1 VALKV
6 RGERVVPVDGL
17 PLEDAVELFVA
28 RAARPPTVAE
38 REEVQALVDALDRM
52 PLAIE
57 LAAARVRLLPPEA
70 ILQRLSRTLD
80 LLSAGSRDL
89 PDRQRTLRGA
99 IAWSYDLLTP
109 AEQALYRRLAVFVG
123 GCTLEAAE
131 AVIGVDE
138 AGAGLDVVDGIASL
152 VDKSLLRRDE
162 GGDAEPRF
170 RMLETIREYALERL
184 VEAGESDRFHRRHAD
199 GCLTL
204 AEQAEPGL
212 IGPRQA
218 AWLDRLEADHDNLRA
233 ALSWL
238 ARHGLAEHGLRL
250 GAALRRFWRARGY
263 ITEGRERMSALLS
276 LLGARG
282 RTASRAKALHAAGWL
297 AREQGDYGEARGL
310 FEESLDIYR
319 ELDDTRGIGWA
330 LVDLGFLTRYQGD
343 YVAARSL
350 LEESLGLLK
359 RVGDTEGMAA
369 SLGNLG
375 LIARGSE
382 GYAPQNPLYR
392 EVLARALSQ
401 VHQDALPDPWWPWQT
416 AEGRLDLPALVEAFL
431 AWWGK

>member
-1 VALKV
+1 
-6 RGERVVPVDGL
+6 
-17 PLEDAVELFVA
+17 
-28 RAARPPTVAE
+28 
-38 REEVQALVDALDRM
+38 M
-52 PLAIE
+52 
-57 LAAARVRLLPPEA
+57 
-70 ILQRLSRTLD
+70 
-80 LLSAGSRDL
+80 
-89 PDRQRTLRGA
+89 
-99 IAWSYDLLTP
+99 

-138 AGAGLDVVDGIASL
+138 AGAGLGVVDGIASL

-199 GCLTL
+199 SCLTL

-218 AWLDRLEADHDNLRA
+218 AWLDRLEEDHDNLRA

-238 ARHGLAEHGLRL
+238 ARHGLAEHALRL

-276 LLGARG
+276 LPGAQG

-297 AREQGDYGEARGL
+297 AREQGDYGDARGL

-319 ELDDTRGIGWA
+319 GLDDTRGIGWA

-359 RVGDTEGMAA
+359 RVGDTEGMRPRSATWGSSPATRATRTGPRRAWRRA
-369 SLGNLG
+369 SPSGG
-375 LIARGSE
+375 SWAIGWGSAGRSPRWAWWRGSR
-382 GYAPQNPLYR
+382 GGSTWRGPVSRKAWRCGANSGTGRTPPMCWPRWPGWPATRASTTWR
-392 EVLARALSQ
+392 ERA
-401 VHQDALPDPWWPWQT
+401 
-416 AEGRLDLPALVEAFL
+416 
-431 AWWGK
+431 